1 VTLAQAQRE
10 AEMIAADLGR
20 QYPETDAARSAGLV
34 PLRTQF
40 FGSVRESLFVLVGA
54 VAFVLAIACA
64 NVASLLLGRATT
76 RRKEIAVRLAL
87 GARRGRIVRQ
97 LLTES
102 VMLAV
107 AGACCGL
114 ILAWWGESALV
125 RIAPAGVLHLT
136 DEGTRLDGMVLA
148 YTFALAL
155 LTGIVFGIVPALQ
168 ASSSALRGDLNE
180 GGTRTSASPRSA
192 RTREMLVAAQVAV
205 ALVLLIGAALLLRSF
220 AALQRV
226 DTGIDTHNLLTFD
239 MFLSGARAE
248 YQAQQVAFYDEA
260 LTRIAR
266 LPDVAAA
273 GAAVTLP
280 IGGDDFAAPF
290 AVEGMPPPIP
300 GQEPSA
306 GFQVVTP
313 GYFHAMGIPLL
324 AGRDFRAGDTRAG
337 VPVVLVNR
345 TFARREWPGS
355 DPIGRRIRVGRSDQ
369 WLTVIGVVG
378 DIRHLG
384 PATPPRAEFYQPH
397 SQRSFPFMAFV
408 VRTRIEPAR
417 VVHAIRAEVS
427 RLDPAQPISGVATME
442 EHLARSLSRPR
453 FMSTLVGAFGVLALV
468 LSVVGIYG
476 VMAYSVTARTRE
488 IAIRMALGARARSV
502 MTMILSRTLALA
514 AAGICAG
521 LAGAAA
527 LTQVLSGLVFGVGVT
542 DVFTFAA
549 AAATLAAVALAAGLI
564 PALRATKIEGA
575 KVLRS

>member
-1 VTLAQAQRE
+1 
-10 AEMIAADLGR
+10 
-20 QYPETDAARSAGLV
+20 
-34 PLRTQF
+34 
-40 FGSVRESLFVLVGA
+40 
-54 VAFVLAIACA
+54 
-64 NVASLLLGRATT
+64 
-76 RRKEIAVRLAL
+76 
-87 GARRGRIVRQ
+87 
-97 LLTES
+97 
-102 VMLAV
+102 
-107 AGACCGL
+107 
-114 ILAWWGESALV
+114 
-125 RIAPAGVLHLT
+125 
-136 DEGTRLDGMVLA
+136 
-148 YTFALAL
+148 
-155 LTGIVFGIVPALQ
+155 
-168 ASSSALRGDLNE
+168 
-180 GGTRTSASPRSA
+180 
-192 RTREMLVAAQVAV
+192 
-205 ALVLLIGAALLLRSF
+205 
-220 AALQRV
+220 
-226 DTGIDTHNLLTFD
+226 
-239 MFLSGARAE
+239 
-248 YQAQQVAFYDEA
+248 
-260 LTRIAR
+260 
-266 LPDVAAA
+266 
-273 GAAVTLP
+273 
-280 IGGDDFAAPF
+280 
-290 AVEGMPPPIP
+290 MPPPIP